1 MQLMR
6 GIRESIKQDKF
17 PEFIRNFMSIIY
29 PNSDYPSWAVEALKS
44 VNVEL
49 EYGQKNGIKQDEIS

>member
-17 PEFIRNFMSIIY
+17 PEFLNNFMSQMY
-29 PNSDYPSWAVEALKS
+29 PSNNYPSWVVDALKS

-49 EYGQKNGIKQDEIS
+49 QSDPINGVKKEETS

>member
-6 GIRESIKQDKF
+6 GIRESIKKDKF
-17 PEFIRNFMSIIY
+17 PEFIQDFMSQMY
-29 PNSDYPSWAVEALKS
+29 PESNYPLWAVEALKS

-49 EYGQKNGIKQDEIS
+49 EYGPKNGIKQVDIS